1 MHDQDRQHRL
11 ADALLSGPRGR
22 RLLLE
27 YALASER
34 IEGKD
39 ERDDSLSLAVFI
51 ASYHLELRRGSTSGV
66 LMGPGAKEIRKTVVT
81 PEETAARLEGVT
93 LAEVTPRSLLLGLV
107 PSVETATYW
116 QEPQGDDVLA
126 ATDPM
131 RAGLRRV
138 AEHLAAS
145 THTDWWS
152 TPVEASS
159 QCTVQ
164 WDGELRRVPEDPL
177 RVLRK
182 AWAKDADE
190 EKLAARE
197 RPTDPTA
204 SWSGIWWS
212 TPPRELPSSTRAM
225 FDTSPVGLWLVEDS
239 MGWETAE
246 TLRLEVPEGLRV
258 YEIDSAQAWA
268 ELCRRF
274 PFEQTAQKRH
284 DWYLTTGRTGK
295 WVVPDW
301 AKVAEHY
308 DAVHLQVAAYLAAA
322 GTAIPVD
329 ADTATVIAGWG
340 PDETYWFTPRVNH
353 LGTPTAWILTED
365 NIDYLWERQ
374 PN

>member
-1 MHDQDRQHRL
+1 MHEQDRQHRL

-51 ASYHLELRRGSTSGV
+51 ASYHLELRSGSTSGA
-66 LMGPGAKEIRKTVVT
+66 LMGPGAEEIRKTVVT
-81 PEETAARLEGVT
+81 PEETAARLEGVV
-93 LAEVTPRSLLLGLV
+93 LAEVTPRSLLSGLSS
-107 PSVETATYW
+107 SVEMAAYW

-138 AEHLAAS
+138 AEHIAAS
-145 THTDWWS
+145 THTDWWT
-152 TPVEASS
+152 TPVEESS
-159 QCTVQ
+159 QWTVQ

-177 RVLRK
+177 RVLRTVR
-182 AWAKDADE
+182 AKDADD

-212 TPPRELPSSTRAM
+212 TPPRELLSSTREL

-258 YEIDSAQAWA
+258 YEIDSAEAWA
-268 ELCRRF
+268 ELCMRF

-308 DAVHLQVAAYLAAA
+308 DAVHLQVAAYLAVA

-340 PDETYWFTPRVNH
+340 PDETYWFTPRVSH
-353 LGTPTAWILTED
+353 LGTPTAWILTEAS
-365 NIDYLWERQ
+365 IDYLWERRSS
-374 PN
+374 

>member
-1 MHDQDRQHRL
+1 
-11 ADALLSGPRGR
+11 
-22 RLLLE
+22 
-27 YALASER
+27 
-34 IEGKD
+34 
-39 ERDDSLSLAVFI
+39 
-51 ASYHLELRRGSTSGV
+51 
-66 LMGPGAKEIRKTVVT
+66 MGPGAKEIRKMVVT
-81 PEETAARLEGVT
+81 PEETAARLEGVV
-93 LAEVTPRSLLLGLV
+93 LAEVTPRSLLSGLSS
-107 PSVETATYW
+107 SVEMAAYW

-126 ATDPM
+126 TTGPM
-131 RAGLRRV
+131 RAGLCRV

-145 THTDWWS
+145 THTDWWT

-182 AWAKDADE
+182 ARAKDGDE

-212 TPPRELPSSTRAM
+212 TPPRELPSSTREM
-225 FDTSPVGLWLVEDS
+225 FDTSPAGLWLVEDS

-258 YEIDSAQAWA
+258 YEIDSAEAWA

-340 PDETYWFTPRVNH
+340 PDETYWFTPRVSH
-353 LGTPTAWILTED
+353 LGTPTEWILTED
-365 NIDYLWERQ
+365 SIDYLWERR
-374 PN
+374 PT